1 MCKPNWCLIG
11 TTCVCN
17 GVCPCAEIKPV
28 GEARKWWVNDG
39 CWLLQSP
46 SKDQLL
52 TMTLRTLV
60 GPEGVAVHE
69 GKQMTQQNLSSLD
82 FAPLQ
87 RGTWS
92 K

>member
-1 MCKPNWCLIG
+1 MMAAGCCK
-11 TTCVCN
+11 V
-17 GVCPCAEIKPV
+17 
-28 GEARKWWVNDG
+28 
-39 CWLLQSP
+39 LL
-46 SKDQLL
+46 KDQLL
-52 TMTLRTLV
+52 TRTLRTFV